1 VSTGRELRWSPFA
14 DNRLLTVRRMLG
26 GWAKMASLRNLAIG
40 RLKSLGAMNIASTT
54 GAIRDLPERA
64 AWILGITDSPH
75 PSGT

>member
-1 VSTGRELRWSPFA
+1 MVTIRRPPSDGSPH
-14 DNRLLTVRRMLG
+14 
-26 GWAKMASLRNLAIG
+26 AKQVGKTASLRNLAIG
-40 RLKSLGAMNIASTT
+40 RVKLLGAMSIAPTN